1 MVTAAV
7 AQFRTLGVTVSA
19 PHLNPSKK
27 ARSSRRYVP
36 FSPELPSDEVVA
48 DPAPNGPTGDMPV
61 DLETGF
67 DEGDELAVRRAI
79 DRSQQGIWS
88 GRHHKAV
95 GLEHSEDEEDE
106 NDGEIDDAQEDS
118 EDDEY
123 DDWDVEE
130 GLENL
135 FQADGLSALD
145 RIGEDFERNVARNS
159 GFSYFE
165 FNTM

>member
-1 MVTAAV
+1 M
-7 AQFRTLGVTVSA
+7 S
-19 PHLNPSKK
+19 
-27 ARSSRRYVP
+27 
-36 FSPELPSDEVVA
+36 
-48 DPAPNGPTGDMPV
+48 V
-61 DLETGF
+61 DFETGF
-67 DEGDELAVRRAI
+67 DEEGDELAVRRAVG
-79 DRSQQGIWS
+79 RSQQGIWS
-88 GRHHKAV
+88 GRHHKASV

-106 NDGEIDDAQEDS
+106 NDGEIDDAQEGS

-135 FQADGLSALD
+135 SQAGLSALD
-145 RIGEDFERNVARNS
+145 CIGEDFERNAARNS